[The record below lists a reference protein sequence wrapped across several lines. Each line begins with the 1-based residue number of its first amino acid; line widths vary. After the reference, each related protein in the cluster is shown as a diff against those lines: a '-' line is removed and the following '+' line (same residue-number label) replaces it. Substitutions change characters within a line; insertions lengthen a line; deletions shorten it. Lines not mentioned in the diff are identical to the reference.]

1 MDWYRLRHSLMLM
14 FTFSGCERAEYIRK
28 HKIFHYMGKN
38 CMVMFRKL
46 PLYPQ
51 LISFQD
57 NVWIASNVTF
67 VTHDVIHRM
76 LNNKYGEECFTE
88 NVGCIDVRENV
99 FIGANTTILSDVRIG
114 PDVIVGAHSLVNKD
128 ISGGG
133 ICRMPGQV
141 YMQYRRI

>member
-1 MDWYRLRHSLMLM
+1 
-14 FTFSGCERAEYIRK
+14 
-28 HKIFHYMGKN
+28 
-38 CMVMFRKL
+38 
-46 PLYPQ
+46 
-51 LISFQD
+51 
-57 NVWIASNVTF
+57 
-67 VTHDVIHRM
+67 M